1 MTFSI
6 TYKAINYPDAIPN
19 GNSVFLS
26 KREPSGWGSSFEFSP
41 DIGDKAFGYSNS
53 ISGNFSGGAGED
65 NFNTWKTAFYVH
77 DNDSIKIY
85 LDGEI
90 VQRISSPGSF
100 NSNTLDVTIGMRGN
114 GWHGFK
120 GHISNIGLWN
130 RALSDSE
137 LYDLYNGTENNTSCT
152 DTVLITVYDTVTTN
166 VTIYDTITTQFNSS
180 IPTSGLVAYYPF
192 NGNAS
197 DESGNSNDG
206 KVSGATLTTDRFGNA
221 NSAYS
226 FDGVDD
232 YIEVSGNSSLLNDSL
247 SLSLWFKSSNK
258 ALQYLLYKADENA
271 YNEEY
276 ALALNYYS
284 ENNVAMIVKTDNNCS
299 NPGSGWRKNE
309 TNFNS
314 NNDVWHH
321 IVATYIGNK
330 SNVFIDNIEI
340 AELDFNPEK
349 VIDKCGGRL
358 LIGRGW
364 KNNTEFFNGKIDDL
378 TIYDKELTKAE
389 IDELYNATDKNTSV
403 TDTVLIT
410 VQDTLNIYLSEIVTS
425 INDASQALATVK
437 VYPNPTDENLTVS
450 IDNYTN
456 LSGVTIKVLD
466 ALGTVVHQQLITGST
481 QSIDVNSWTVGVYFL
496 HVMNGNKTVDI
507 KKIVV
512 NN

>member
-1 MTFSI
+1 MDF
-6 TYKAINYPDAIPN
+6 
-19 GNSVFLS
+19 
-26 KREPSGWGSSFEFSP
+26 
-41 DIGDKAFGYSNS
+41 
-53 ISGNFSGGAGED
+53 
-65 NFNTWKTAFYVH
+65 
-77 DNDSIKIY
+77 
-85 LDGEI
+85 
-90 VQRISSPGSF
+90 
-100 NSNTLDVTIGMRGN
+100 TIGMRGN

-166 VTIYDTITTQFNSS
+166 VTIYDTVKTQLNSS
-180 IPTSGLVAYYPF
+180 IPTNGLVAHYPF
-192 NGNAS
+192 NGNAN
-197 DESGNSNDG
+197 DESINSNDG
-206 KVSGATLTTDRFGNA
+206 TVTGATLTTDRFGNA

-299 NPGSGWRKNE
+299 NPGLGWRKNE
-309 TNFNS
+309 TNFSS

-330 SNVFIDNIEI
+330 SNIFMDNIEI
-340 AELDFNPEK
+340 AEHDFNPEK

-450 IDNYTN
+450 IDKYTN
-456 LSGVTIKVLD
+456 LSGITIKVLD
-466 ALGTVVHQQLITGST
+466 ALGTVFHQQLITGST